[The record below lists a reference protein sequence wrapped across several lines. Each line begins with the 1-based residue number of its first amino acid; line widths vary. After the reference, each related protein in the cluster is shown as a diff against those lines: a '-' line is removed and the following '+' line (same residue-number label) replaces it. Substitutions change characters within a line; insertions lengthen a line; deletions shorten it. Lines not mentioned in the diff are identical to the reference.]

1 MEKLT
6 FLEHLV
12 SLKPVVGE
20 PQYLESKE
28 VKRVENPE
36 NWVSKNNEKSGIGW
50 AVEPELIE
58 LGKNGG
64 IDDAWGGEN
73 KILISEDLER
83 VDISW
88 EDDPNEGMDVKWD
101 GQELTNIPENQINS
115 IATNTNPSFP
125 INKSYHQ
132 HVTPKKVSVFIPH
145 KLQLSISNLND
156 NDRHFMRSVGILEH

>member
-28 VKRVENPE
+28 VKRVEKPKNC
-36 NWVSKNNEKSGIGW
+36 VSENNEKSGIGW
-50 AVEPELIE
+50 AVEPELTA

-64 IDDAWGGEN
+64 IDDAWGREN

-83 VDISW
+83 ALGGHFSMPGKHIKAW
-88 EDDPNEGMDVKWD
+88 ECIWM
-101 GQELTNIPENQINS
+101 TM
-115 IATNTNPSFP
+115 T
-125 INKSYHQ
+125 
-132 HVTPKKVSVFIPH
+132 
-145 KLQLSISNLND
+145 
-156 NDRHFMRSVGILEH
+156 GIL